1 MSTAQ
6 LADWALTLADQG
18 WPVFPLRPGG
28 KTPALHKREHC
39 QRVRFCRDGHQT
51 WEARATTRSEP
62 IARRWRRSAYNVGL
76 ATGPA
81 GLVVLDL
88 DVPDY
93 GEMPPDGWNILG
105 VSSGADVLAYLAE
118 RDRATVPA
126 TYTVATPSGGT
137 HLYFRSPRGN
147 HFRNT
152 QGENGGLG
160 WLIDTRAH
168 GGYVVA
174 PGSLVA
180 PGGYELVDDR
190 EPVELPGWLVRALAP
205 KPAQRHSGRGNAAD
219 AVAENA
225 TNHRSAYVAAALRN
239 EANRV
244 AQARSGQ
251 QNRTLFTAALALGR
265 LVAGGSLDQAT
276 ARATLHEAMR
286 HVPNTKPDQ
295 PWTPEVI
302 DQTITSGFHTG
313 TSRPRHVN
321 GGRAA

>member
-39 QRVRFCRDGHQT
+39 QHVRFCRDGHRT
-51 WEARATTRSEP
+51 WEARATTRPDP
-62 IARRWRRSAYNVGL
+62 IIRRWRRSAYNIGL

-93 GEMPPDGWNILG
+93 EETPPDGWNILG
-105 VSSGADVLAYLAE
+105 VSSGIDVLAYLAE
-118 RDRATVPA
+118 QARATVPA
-126 TYTVATPSGGT
+126 TYTVATPSGGA
-137 HLYFRSPRGN
+137 HLYFRSPRGVAL
-147 HFRNT
+147 RNT

-190 EPVELPGWLVRALAP
+190 EPVDLPGWLVQALTP
-205 KPAQRHSGRGNAAD
+205 KPAQRHSGREISGD
-219 AVAENA
+219 TVSDKA
-225 TNHRSAYVAAALRN
+225 TRHRSACVAAALRD

-251 QNRTLFTAALALGR
+251 QNRTLFTAALTLGR

-276 ARATLHEAMR
+276 ARATLHEAMQ

-295 PWTPEVI
+295 PWTPEAI
-302 DQTITSGFHTG
+302 DQTIMSGFHTG
-313 TSRPRHVN
+313 ASRPRHLN
-321 GGRAA
+321 GRRAA